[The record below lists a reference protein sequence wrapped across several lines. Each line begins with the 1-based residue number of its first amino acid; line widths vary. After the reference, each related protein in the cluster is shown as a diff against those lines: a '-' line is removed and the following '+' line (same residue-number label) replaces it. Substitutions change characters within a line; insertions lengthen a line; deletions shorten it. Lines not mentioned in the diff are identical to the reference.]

1 MNPHAIRNVYWNN
14 LVLFMDAMTLQISQV
29 CVRHLFFV
37 AATLLQIYITL
48 LRLVALGFIDLHTCK
63 KRLFLEYDI
72 CKHPMSIIYL
82 KCLTV
87 SNFQGLAMETV
98 RFRFDGVP
106 LNPEDTAADVCIHML
121 LK

>member
-1 MNPHAIRNVYWNN
+1 MSIIY
-14 LVLFMDAMTLQISQV
+14 
-29 CVRHLFFV
+29 FFV
-37 AATLLQIYITL
+37 AATFLQIYITRYRDYL
-48 LRLVALGFIDLHTCK
+48 ALGFIDLHTCK
-63 KRLFLEYDI
+63 KRLLLDYDI